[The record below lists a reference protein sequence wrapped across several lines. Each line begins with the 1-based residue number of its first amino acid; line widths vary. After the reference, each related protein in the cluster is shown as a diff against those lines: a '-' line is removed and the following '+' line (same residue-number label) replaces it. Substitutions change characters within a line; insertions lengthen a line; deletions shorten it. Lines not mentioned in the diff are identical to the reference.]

1 MITAF
6 VLATTKSGRE
16 KEALISLQELPE
28 IKEAHTVYGDYDIV
42 LQTET
47 KSIDDLNNFLL
58 KKLRSI
64 QSISAT
70 TTMISL

>member
-42 LQTET
+42 LQ
-47 KSIDDLNNFLL
+47 N
-58 KKLRSI
+58 
-64 QSISAT
+64 
-70 TTMISL
+70 